1 MPPLAR
7 RNLFRDKI
15 RLGVTLTGVV
25 FAVVL
30 IIVQMGL
37 FIGFT
42 RTTSGLIDH
51 STADLWVVPKHM
63 AYLEATVPFSE
74 RKLYRVLSTPGVAAA
89 EKFIVHLSDWQR
101 PDGGDVGIQIVGV
114 NPDSVFQAVWNVAAG
129 SVNDL
134 KMPDAVLIDEL
145 YAQKLGVTHLGQ
157 VFEIR
162 GHRARVVGL
171 TRGIRAFTT
180 TPYVFTSFKNAQTY
194 TGLAPDQT
202 LFILVKAASSM
213 DIHYLK
219 QLLARRLDGVDV
231 FTTSEFSNKIR
242 FYWMFSTGAGIAVL
256 LAAFLGLVV
265 GVVVVAQTIYA
276 TTVDHLREFGTLK
289 AMGAS
294 NSYVY
299 RVIIKQAG
307 ISAVLGYVLGM
318 GVSLAVVRGTQ
329 HGGAAI
335 LLPWSLAVAMFGL
348 TLLMCIVAAMVSI
361 NKVTHLDPAL
371 VFKG

>member
-1 MPPLAR
+1 MPPLAH
-7 RNLFRDKI
+7 RNLFRDKV
-15 RLGVTLTGVV
+15 RLAVTLTGIV

-51 STADLWVVPKHM
+51 SGADLWVVPKHM
-63 AYLEATVPFSE
+63 AYLEATAPFSE

-89 EKFIVHLSDWQR
+89 EKYVVRLSDWQR
-101 PDGGDVGIQIVGV
+101 PDGGDVGIQVVGV
-114 NPDSVFQAVWNVAAG
+114 NPDSPFRPVWNVVAG
-129 SVNDL
+129 SVDDL
-134 KMPDAVLIDEL
+134 KMPDGVFIDQL
-145 YAQKLGVTHLGQ
+145 YAQKLGVTHRGQ
-157 VFEIR
+157 LFEIR

-180 TPYVFTSFKNAQTY
+180 TPYVFTTFKNAQIY
-194 TGLAPDQT
+194 TGLRPDQT
-202 LFILVKAASSM
+202 LFILVKAATGA
-213 DIHYLK
+213 DLQALK
-219 QLLARRLDGVDV
+219 RDLAKRLDDVDV
-231 FTTSEFSNKIR
+231 FTTSEFSHKIR

-294 NSYVY
+294 NWYVY
-299 RVIIKQAG
+299 RVIIQQAA

-318 GVSLAVVRGTQ
+318 GVSLAVVHGTQ

-335 LLPWSLAVAMFGL
+335 LLPWSLAVIMFGL
-348 TLLMCIVAAMVSI
+348 TLLMCVIAAMVSI
-361 NKVTHLDPAL
+361 DKVTHLDPAL

>member
-1 MPPLAR
+1 MPPLAH
-7 RNLFRDKI
+7 RNLFRDKV
-15 RLGVTLTGVV
+15 RLAVTLTGIV

-30 IIVQMGL
+30 IVVQMGL

-42 RTTSGLIDH
+42 KTTSGLIDH
-51 STADLWVVPKHM
+51 SGADLWVVPKHM
-63 AYLEATVPFSE
+63 AYLEATAPFSE

-89 EKFIVHLSDWQR
+89 EKYVVRLSDWQR
-101 PDGGDVGIQIVGV
+101 PDGGDVGIQVVGV
-114 NPDSVFQAVWNVAAG
+114 NPDSPFRPVWNVVAG
-129 SVNDL
+129 TVDDL
-134 KMPDAVLIDEL
+134 KMPDAVFIDEL
-145 YAQKLGVTHLGQ
+145 YAEKLGVTHRGQ
-157 VFEIR
+157 LFEIR

-180 TPYVFTSFKNAQTY
+180 TPYVFTTFKNAQIY
-194 TGLAPDQT
+194 TGLRPDQT
-202 LFILVKAASSM
+202 LFILVKAAT
-213 DIHYLK
+213 DADLQAVK
-219 QLLARRLDGVDV
+219 RDLARRLDDVDI

-294 NSYVY
+294 NRYVY
-299 RVIIKQAG
+299 RVIIQQAA

-318 GVSLAVVRGTQ
+318 VVSLAVVHGTQ

-335 LLPWSLAVAMFGL
+335 LLPWSLAVTMFGL
-348 TLLMCIVAAMVSI
+348 TLLMCVIAAMVSI